1 MLELDK
7 IRFDGTTQSRVQLNE
22 DTVAEYAEAM
32 REGVAFPAITVF
44 FDGSDYWLADGFHR
58 YHAARHAGLAQIL
71 EHVIPG
77 TKREAIL
84 HSLGANA
91 NHGLRRT
98 NADKRKAVETL
109 LADAEWATWSN
120 VQVAK
125 ACGVSEFL
133 VRSIRDS
140 IFDKNEDRPIDRT
153 VTRNGTTYTQ
163 NTANIGK
170 KPEAQVNAAAS
181 PALVAPSAPE
191 PIEQTSASDAV
202 QEDVDEYAPD
212 AEELALLEAEHK
224 ADLRRMELLLD
235 SDEPLA
241 AVTEENKKL
250 TAQLAALQ
258 LRLNSLLNEKSA
270 AIDHAEK
277 AQRKADRLAKELEKL
292 KTWISENNMGAMA

>member
-7 IRFDGTTQSRVQLNE
+7 IRIDGSTQSRVQLNE
-22 DTVAEYAEAM
+22 ETVTEYAEAM
-32 REGVAFPAITVF
+32 REGVNFPAITVF

-58 YHAARHAGLAQIL
+58 WHGARKAGLTQIL

-98 NADKRKAVETL
+98 NADKHKAVETL
-109 LADAEWATWSN
+109 LADEEWSKWSDREI
-120 VQVAK
+120 AR
-125 ACGVSEFL
+125 ACGVSHEF
-133 VRSIRDS
+133 VRRS
-140 IFDKNEDRPIDRT
+140 RPPICQPLTDTTERT

-170 KPEAQVNAAAS
+170 KPNAQVNAAPPSA
-181 PALVAPSAPE
+181 PVAASAPE
-191 PIEQTSASDAV
+191 PVEPASAPDTE
-202 QEDVDEYAPD
+202 QEDTDDYAPD

-292 KTWISENNMGAMA
+292 KTWISENNMGEMA